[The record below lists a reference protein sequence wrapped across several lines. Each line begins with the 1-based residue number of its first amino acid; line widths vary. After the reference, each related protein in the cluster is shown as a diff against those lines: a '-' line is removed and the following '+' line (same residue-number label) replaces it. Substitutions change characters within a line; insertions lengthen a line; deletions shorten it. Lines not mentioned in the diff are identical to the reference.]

1 MIIRVNHAK
10 GPFED
15 VPIIMIAG
23 RNITYEDI
31 KYVSGIIRNVK
42 VSLCI
47 VLKYTKELESEI
59 KNTIQK
65 ILKKKDFDNKRACH
79 MAGSFFAKIP
89 FK

>member
-15 VPIIMIAG
+15 VSIIMIAG

-31 KYVSGIIRNVK
+31 KHVSGIIRNVK

-47 VLKYTKELESEI
+47 VIKYTKELESEI
-59 KNTIQK
+59 KKYYTKNIEK
-65 ILKKKDFDNKRACH
+65 ERFR
-79 MAGSFFAKIP
+79 
-89 FK
+89 